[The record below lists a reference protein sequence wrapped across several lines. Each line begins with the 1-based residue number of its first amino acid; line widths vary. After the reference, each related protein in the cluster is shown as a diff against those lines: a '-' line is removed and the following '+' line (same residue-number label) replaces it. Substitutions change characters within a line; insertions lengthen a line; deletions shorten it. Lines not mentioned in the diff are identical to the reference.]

1 MKDSSKTDRILWLY
15 DGLLRGHAVR
25 KENWADEH
33 GVSVRS
39 VQRDILT
46 IREYLEARREML
58 GENVELKYDRE
69 KQVYSFSNPENRF
82 LSEGELFEICKI
94 LIESRAFKKKDLE
107 SLLARLLGSVMSDE
121 AKARIGGQIN
131 NELFNYVDPKHEKVD
146 PDVLWLIAEAEKNS
160 RVLEI
165 VYYKMSTDE
174 EVTRRIR
181 PVGILFSEYYFYLMG
196 IIDNDWGKENFEK
209 NGPVIYRI
217 DRIRNIRDTG
227 DTFSLPYGKRFK
239 EGEYK
244 NRVQFMYGGSNSF
257 VQFKYYGPSIEAVLD
272 RLPTARIMKE
282 EGGVFTVTADIAG
295 TGILMWLL
303 SQGSMVEVLAPQK
316 LRDDWLAEVRAILS
330 RAEKQ

>member
-25 KENWADEH
+25 KESWAAEH

-39 VQRDILT
+39 VQRDITT
-46 IREYLEARREML
+46 IREYLEARRGEL
-58 GENVELKYDRE
+58 GENVELRYDRE
-69 KQVYSFSNPENRF
+69 KQVYSFSNPEKRF

-94 LIESRAFKKKDLE
+94 LIESRAFKKKELE

-121 AKARIGGQIN
+121 GRARIGGQIR
-131 NELFNYVDPKHEKVD
+131 NELFNYIDPTHEKID
-146 PDVLWLIAEAEKNS
+146 ADMLWLIAEAEKNFH
-160 RVLEI
+160 VLEI
-165 VYYKMSTDE
+165 TYYKMSADE

-209 NGPVIYRI
+209 NGPVSYRI
-217 DRIRNIRDTG
+217 DRIRAIRDTG

-244 NRVQFMYGGSNSF
+244 NRVQFMYGGASGF

-272 RLPTARIMKE
+272 RLPTARVMKE
-282 EGGVFTVTADIAG
+282 EDGVYTVTADILG
-295 TGILMWLL
+295 KGILMWLM

-316 LRDDWLAEVRAILS
+316 LRDEWLAEARKILARAKA
-330 RAEKQ
+330 R